1 MPDFKDDW
9 ALLEA
14 ARTNS
19 SSASAAAN
27 NTLPSGDTRVTAM
40 PLAQFQ

>member
-14 ARTNS
+14 ARINTT
-19 SSASAAAN
+19 SAAAN
-27 NTLPSGDTRVTAM
+27 STLPSGDTRATTISFA
-40 PLAQFQ
+40 PFQ